1 MSFEISRLS
10 DKVLLLWNC
19 FLSGLSRFHGISKTA
34 STIFLNHLG
43 ISPEAISVK
52 IHMLSDLFL
61 FCKQVES
68 KKTLTGVE
76 EEGRFLGV
84 GGQKGELESQGQIL
98 SPHTLPRASPAGLQ
112 QGNKGCEHPLPHHRE
127 RLRWV

>member
-19 FLSGLSRFHGISKTA
+19 FLSGLSHFHGISKTA
-34 STIFLNHLG
+34 STIFLNHLV

-68 KKTLTGVE
+68 KKALTGVE

-84 GGQKGELESQGQIL
+84 GGEKGELESQGQIL
-98 SPHTLPRASPAGLQ
+98 SPHTLPRASPAS
-112 QGNKGCEHPLPHHRE
+112 PLPCHRE
-127 RLRWV
+127 CLRWV